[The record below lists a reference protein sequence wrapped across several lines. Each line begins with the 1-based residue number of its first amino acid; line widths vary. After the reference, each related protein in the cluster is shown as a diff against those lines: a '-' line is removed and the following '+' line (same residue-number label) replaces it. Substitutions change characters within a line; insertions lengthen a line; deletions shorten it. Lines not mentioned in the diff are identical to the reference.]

1 MNRIRA
7 LLLAVALAATP
18 AVALAQSVLPAVT
31 AADRVLGRADAPVT
45 VIEYASFTCSH
56 CGDWHRTVYPAFKAR
71 FVDTGQVRLILRDF
85 PTPPVQVAAE
95 AAAIARCAA
104 PERFYDVA
112 SSLMNGQTALFQGG
126 SVADWYASAIAASGR
141 SEPEIEACV
150 NEPATLNG
158 IRASVAG
165 AQGAGVPGTPT
176 FFVNGRMVDDNSLAG
191 LTAAIQPLVTRSTA
205 GR

>member
-1 MNRIRA
+1 MRA
-7 LLLAVALAATP
+7 LLLAVALVAGPVAAS
-18 AVALAQSVLPAVT
+18 AQAAPPPVT
-31 AADRVLGRADAPVT
+31 TADRVLGRADAPVT

-56 CGDWHRTVYPAFKAR
+56 CGDWHRNVYPAFKAR

-85 PTPPVQVAAE
+85 PTQPVQVAAE

-104 PERFYDVA
+104 PERFHDVA

-126 SVADWYASAIAASGR
+126 SVADWYAAAIAASGR

-150 NEPATLNG
+150 NDPATLNG

-165 AQGAGVPGTPT
+165 ARGAGVSGTPT
-176 FFVNGRMVDDNSLAG
+176 FFVNGRRVEDSSLEG
-191 LTAAIQPLVTRSTA
+191 LSAAIQPLVAAR
-205 GR
+205 

>member
-1 MNRIRA
+1 MRGISA
-7 LLLAVALAATP
+7 LLLSVALVAMPVAAVSQAGP
-18 AVALAQSVLPAVT
+18 PPVT

-45 VIEYASFTCSH
+45 VIEYASFTCSY
-56 CGDWHRTVYPAFKAR
+56 CGDWHRSVYPAFKAR

-85 PTPPVQVAAE
+85 PTQPVQIATE
-95 AAAIARCAA
+95 AAAIARCAM
-104 PERFYDVA
+104 PERFYGVA

-141 SEPEIEACV
+141 SEPEIETCV
-150 NEPATLNG
+150 NDPVTLNG

-176 FFVNGRMVDDNSLAG
+176 FFVNGRMVNDNSLAG
-191 LTAAIQPLVTRSTA
+191 LTAAIQPLV
-205 GR
+205 GGL